1 MKRFFILAAALTFG
15 LSMSAQ
21 TFVKDHANV
30 DSYRPAYNPGSYRHE
45 IVLPQVNGY
54 TIYKADLHTHSIY
67 SDGDATPEW
76 RVKEA
81 WYDGLDVLAITEHVE
96 YRRHEGNMIAF
107 LKGYVPEGT
116 KAINTNLIGKA
127 GTEAGIQSDLNF
139 PVTLAEK
146 TAAGF
151 GIVIIKGAEIT
162 RTPETVGHFNA
173 LFTTDNNKIY
183 DVDPIKSVQNAKAQ
197 GALIMHN
204 HPGWR
209 RKSLDMTEP
218 EKKLYEMGL
227 IDGIEVNNGSEFYP
241 MSADRAR
248 EHKLFVAA
256 CTDIHD
262 VTSTGYAMNGYHRN
276 MTWIFAKDNSQES
289 LKEALESG
297 RTLSYGFGGI
307 CGDEQLLKDFAKAA
321 FSTRVISENSKGVKT
336 YALTNNTSVPFLVNF
351 GGNNVWM
358 EPFSTF
364 KGSVAKDKP
373 VTFTVLN
380 MFYGVEKHPVVEI
393 NL

>member
-204 HPGWR
+204 HPGWT
-209 RKSLDMTEP
+209 RKNIDFTET
-218 EKKLYEMGL
+218 E
-227 IDGIEVNNGSEFYP
+227 
-241 MSADRAR
+241 
-248 EHKLFVAA
+248 
-256 CTDIHD
+256 
-262 VTSTGYAMNGYHRN
+262 
-276 MTWIFAKDNSQES
+276 
-289 LKEALESG
+289 
-297 RTLSYGFGGI
+297 
-307 CGDEQLLKDFAKAA
+307 KAA
-321 FSTRVISENSKGVKT
+321 YCPKRISR
-336 YALTNNTSVPFLVNF
+336 LT
-351 GGNNVWM
+351 
-358 EPFSTF
+358 PFSC
-364 KGSVAKDKP
+364 
-373 VTFTVLN
+373 
-380 MFYGVEKHPVVEI
+380 
-393 NL
+393 